1 MRGRSAEP
9 VAGEAA
15 ALRASAA
22 REHPHRILSLNRIRS
37 LARSSW
43 VDIAW
48 VVFIGLNLLAMR
60 VFPAWQT
67 VPFLIIW
74 VSLTAIYGF
83 RLWRLGSTVATVTV
97 VTLATGGLIGWQVL
111 RGEQDGD
118 YLAEVP
124 LLAMMFVIM
133 VWHARRRQSALAEMK
148 RISEHNLLLLDQ
160 QRQFLQDVSHELGT
174 PITIA
179 LGHAELIEH
188 AATDQAIAE
197 DARVAVDELLRMRRL
212 ANRLLLLAAT
222 DGPDFLRSAPVD
234 VAELMVE
241 TLHRWSQTPR
251 RWSLGT
257 LAEVSVLADADR
269 LTLALDALIENA
281 VDHTGS
287 DDRIELSARAEGDQ
301 VILAVSDSGSGIA
314 VADLSRIFGRF
325 SRIDAGRSRGI
336 GGFGLGLAVVKA
348 IAEAHHGSVQVR
360 STVGKGSVFELM
372 LPARPAAAETARQSL
387 ERRAVPR

>member
-22 REHPHRILSLNRIRS
+22 REHPHRILSLNRILS
-37 LARSSW
+37 LTRSSW

-111 RGEQDGD
+111 RGQQDGD

-188 AATDQAIAE
+188 ATTDQAIAE
-197 DARVAVDELLRMRRL
+197 DARVAVDELMRMRRL

-287 DDRIELSARAEGDQ
+287 DDRIELSARAEGDK

-348 IAEAHHGSVQVR
+348 IAEAHHGSVQVS
-360 STVGKGSVFELM
+360 STVGKGSVFELL
-372 LPARPAAAETARQSL
+372 LPAVSAAARQSL
-387 ERRAVPR
+387 EWRAVPR